1 MCPKPNVS
9 ELRTRQIIEAAIAVF
24 AKKGFAQ
31 TRMEDIATVAGLSK
45 GTIYLY
51 FENKDALINVIL
63 ETIFSQELAD
73 LQTASDMPGSVI
85 EKLAAFLEMF
95 IAEGE
100 SLKPLMP
107 LVYDFYA
114 MSIRRADVRQVL
126 SRHLH
131 AFVNVVEAIIQQ
143 GIERGELRPVDAQK
157 AALIFMALLESVVL
171 QDTYS
176 SEMVDVDVNEQL
188 RFGAELL
195 LKGLQQ

>member
-31 TRMEDIATVAGLSK
+31 TRMEDIAAVAGLSK

-51 FENKDALINVIL
+51 FENKDTLIKAIL

-73 LQTASDMPGSVI
+73 LQTAFDMPGSVA
-85 EKLAAFLEMF
+85 EKLEVFLEMF
-95 IAEGE
+95 ITEGE
-100 SLKPLMP
+100 ALKPLMP
-107 LVYDFYA
+107 IVYDFYA

-126 SRHLH
+126 SGHLH
-131 AFVNVVEAIIQQ
+131 AFVSVIEAIIQQ
-143 GIERGELRPVDAQK
+143 GIERGELRPVDAK
-157 AALIFMALLESVVL
+157 KTALIFIALLESVVL

-195 LKGLQQ
+195 LKGLES